1 MHWHVSKVG
10 MPGQTLG
17 YVQISPRSLQN
28 RPLADLSV
36 VGHGWVVER
45 TGQLVDASP
54 KPVQAKLP
62 PVHTQVAFAG
72 KVGHGTR

>member
-1 MHWHVSKVG
+1 

-17 YVQISPRSLQN
+17 YVQMSPGSLQN
-28 RPLADLSV
+28 RPLADFSV
-36 VGHGWVVER
+36 SGHFSVVER

-54 KPVQAKLP
+54 KPLQAKLP
-62 PVHTQVAFAG
+62 PLHTQVAFAA